1 MVWRVSGPQSDN
13 IAYPDFLLN
22 LDPDNKVEQL
32 QSKQKTIF
40 LWTGNSILDTLN
52 SIPKGLPPPPPV
64 AAKEDFGSIFHKT
77 IRIHADPGY
86 LAGQAGCLGEHVEV
100 ARGEGQR
107 HRLVHLNCDRLLS
120 LHANIFSTIRKP
132 RAVNPDSWNP
142 DFKWIRIQNFKWI
155 RIKNFKW
162 IRIRIRISSHWIWI
176 QSRSGSGSTALRK
189 NAFLSTAK
197 ESPPVPLTLN
207 CSQKTVSLHQ
217 YHIVHLDCDRL
228 LSQHANI
235 LPD

>member
-1 MVWRVSGPQSDN
+1 MVCRVSGLQSDN

-22 LDPDNKVEQL
+22 LDPHNKVEQL

-86 LAGQAGCLGEHVEV
+86 LAGKAGCLGEHVEV
-100 ARGEGQR
+100 ARGEGER
-107 HRLVHLNCDRLLS
+107 HRLVHFDCDRLLS

-132 RAVNPDSWNP
+132 QSCESRFMESGSRYGPGFQMNPDPEFQVNPDPEFQVNP
-142 DFKWIRIQNFKWI
+142 DPDQIP
-155 RIKNFKW
+155 
-162 IRIRIRISSHWIWI
+162 ISLRREVK
-176 QSRSGSGSTALRK
+176 QCELALLWK
-189 NAFLSTAK
+189 H
-197 ESPPVPLTLN
+197 
-207 CSQKTVSLHQ
+207 SL
-217 YHIVHLDCDRL
+217 
-228 LSQHANI
+228 
-235 LPD
+235 